1 MLGVK
6 ALLNKSI
13 NLQKEVRVADRT
25 IAFINSQISVGYG
38 SINFSIQ
45 VTDKDYITS
54 NPSLLKDEY
63 DAFLNEIRNEA
74 ISFGWEALKET
85 EVI

>member
-1 MLGVK
+1 MF
-6 ALLNKSI
+6 NKSI
-13 NLQKEVRVADRT
+13 NLQKEIKNSENKTVAFLT
-25 IAFINSQISVGYG
+25 GQISIGYGAINSSVQI
-38 SINFSIQ
+38 I
-45 VTDKDYITS
+45 DKDYITS